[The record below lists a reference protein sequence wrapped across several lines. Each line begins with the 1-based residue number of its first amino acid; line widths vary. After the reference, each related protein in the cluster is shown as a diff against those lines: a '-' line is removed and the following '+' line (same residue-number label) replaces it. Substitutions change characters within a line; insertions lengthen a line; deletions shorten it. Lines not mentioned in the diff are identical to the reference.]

1 MSGNLD
7 RYLANAGI
15 RREHSIRDTPQQ
27 LGVAERLNQTLAEG
41 ITTALSQS
49 GLTRTWW
56 EDATAHFLHGKIRLL
71 SSVTNCS
78 PYELFYRKKPSVGHL
93 QPFGCLAYVHL
104 QKDQHGALLLH
115 AAQCLFIGYPIDY
128 KGWRF
133 YNPATC
139 KEIISDSTVFRESV
153 FPFRKPGLSAVNRSV
168 DSSPP
173 TKTTVPIPSATPD
186 ALSVPQPLDNLT
198 PEPTNTTPL
207 RLTPHLQPLGS
218 PPPEPPINLPEQLH
232 LPPEIRNLMSHFEH
246 HPTNEQLPPKHSS
259 WACHLGALAEDT
271 SHVEDAEVDVVPI
284 FAAMDYALATV
295 GTTEPRTLAEAMVR
309 PDAAKWLEA
318 AYTELQVHIT
328 NGTWELAQLPPS
340 KCVIGSWWV
349 FKVKRKLDGSIDK
362 YKG

>member
-1 MSGNLD
+1 M
-7 RYLANAGI
+7 AK
-15 RREHSIRDTPQQ
+15 
-27 LGVAERLNQTLAEG
+27 RLNRTLAEG

-71 SSVTNCS
+71 SSVTNHS
-78 PYELFYRKKPSVGHL
+78 PYELFYRKKPLVGHL
-93 QPFGCLAYVHL
+93 RPFGCLAYVHL

-133 YNPATC
+133 YNPATR
-139 KEIISDSTVFRESV
+139 KEIISDSAVFRESV
-153 FPFRKPGLSAVNRSV
+153 FPFRKPGLSAVDRSV

-173 TKTTVPIPSATPD
+173 TKMTVPIPSAAPD
-186 ALSVPQPLDNLT
+186 APSVPRPLDDLA

-207 RLTPHLQPLGS
+207 RLTPHLQPLRN
-218 PPPEPPINLPEQLH
+218 PPPEPPVDLPEQLRP
-232 LPPEIRNLMSHFEH
+232 PPEIRNLTSHFEH

-259 WACHLGALAEDT
+259 RARRPGALAEDAG
-271 SHVEDAEVDVVPI
+271 HVEDAEVDVVPI
-284 FAAMDYALATV
+284 FAAMDYALTTV

-318 AYTELQVHIT
+318 AYAELQAHVM
-328 NGTWELAQLPPS
+328 NGTWELAQLPPG
-340 KCVIGSWWV
+340 KRAIGSRWV
-349 FKVKRKLDGSIDK
+349 FKVKRKPDGSIDK